1 MAKSEKPGEAFAHG
15 KKETYSRWE
24 KATPRD
30 VRALRRSLAVIGAVE
45 KLKNQGTPVTKKAEM
60 DYVLALRF
68 VERAS
73 KVAGRDLLTEYRGR
87 LEVVDRP
94 GRQADGVGRRKNSP
108 VKRNPKDN
116 PREFEKALKDS
127 IKIVQQVEAQQKQG
141 KPVPIKLMETYTL
154 CKRFLE
160 KYKYTLE

>member
-1 MAKSEKPGEAFAHG
+1 MAKFDKPTPPRGETAAPG
-15 KKETYSRWE
+15 DEG
-24 KATPRD
+24 
-30 VRALRRSLAVIGAVE
+30 ALRRSLAVIGAVE

-68 VERAS
+68 VEKAS
-73 KVAGRDLLTEYRGR
+73 KAAGIDLLTEYRG
-87 LEVVDRP
+87 
-94 GRQADGVGRRKNSP
+94 GQAAGSGRRKNGP

-116 PREFEKALKDS
+116 PREFEKALNDS
-127 IKIVQQVEAQQKQG
+127 MKIVQQVEVLQKQG

-160 KYKYTLE
+160 KYK